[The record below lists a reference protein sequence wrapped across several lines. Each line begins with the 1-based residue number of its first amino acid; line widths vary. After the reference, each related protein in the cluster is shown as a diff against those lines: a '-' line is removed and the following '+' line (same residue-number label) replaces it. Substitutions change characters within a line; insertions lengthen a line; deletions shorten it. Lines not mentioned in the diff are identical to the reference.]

1 MQLAFCFLPKQ
12 KGSLIKH
19 SHFSPFFI
27 DLENAGIKAIITLG
41 VLIVAAGFSFL
52 LAKLVQYCKKKR
64 IICDD
69 ESDISENTRDIIRS
83 RLSIMKFRRPRIKKI
98 NTVGYVSRWIS
109 SVKAKRS
116 EQVENNMVSEKQPQN
131 GIPMVVQSVKSNVVQ
146 NSKVSEVPTGNTKV
160 VQNGKI
166 KAVPNGK
173 DTVVV
178 NAKGNDTRDA
188 VQGNG
193 EVVTRNSSPGLPRMS
208 CFSSSNVTGGASK
221 PPEELRT
228 VSSSVVTS
236 KNDPSP
242 RSRTVS
248 SKNTPQK
255 KSKVKDKEVNSVQ
268 KVQNKAVHFKETSQ
282 VGNNFNIDNSEKSV
296 KNNNKDTL
304 DGVTNAS
311 ALNRERTQRSF
322 SQQDLSK
329 SKSKSKSNEAL
340 AT

>member
-1 MQLAFCFLPKQ
+1 M
-12 KGSLIKH
+12 
-19 SHFSPFFI
+19 
-27 DLENAGIKAIITLG
+27 ENAGIKAIITLG

-83 RLSIMKFRRPRIKKI
+83 RLSIMKFRRPRINKI
-98 NTVGYVSRWIS
+98 NTVGYVSRWLS

-131 GIPMVVQSVKSNVVQ
+131 GIQQVVRSVKSNVVQ
-146 NSKVSEVPTGNTKV
+146 NSKVSDVQTGNTRV
-160 VQNGKI
+160 VQNGKV

-173 DTVVV
+173 EAVVI
-178 NAKGNDTRDA
+178 NAKDNDTRDI

-193 EVVTRNSSPGLPRMS
+193 EVVTRNSSPGLPRMP

-221 PPEELRT
+221 PPEESRT

-236 KNDPSP
+236 KNDPSQ
-242 RSRTVS
+242 RSRAVS
-248 SKNTPQK
+248 SKTTSKK
-255 KSKVKDKEVNSVQ
+255 KSKVKDREVNSVQ

-282 VGNNFNIDNSEKSV
+282 VDNYFSIENSEKSV
-296 KNNNKDTL
+296 KTNNKDSL
-304 DGVTNAS
+304 DGATNAS

-329 SKSKSKSNEAL
+329 TKSKSKSNETL